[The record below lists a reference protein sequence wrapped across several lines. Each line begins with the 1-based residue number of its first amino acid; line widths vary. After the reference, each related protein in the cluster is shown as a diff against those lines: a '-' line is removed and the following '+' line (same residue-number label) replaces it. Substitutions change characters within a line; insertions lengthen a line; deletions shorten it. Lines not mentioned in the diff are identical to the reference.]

1 MEVPKDPI
9 SDFYQLTPVK
19 GKGFGIDSG
28 MEIITKMNVPARGEI
43 KNENIDIHP
52 CKKPKIEMDVKP
64 KVDADIKIKTEPIE
78 EFNNSIGII
87 TNMNVPANGEIQN
100 EKIEPR
106 MQMDIKP
113 KIEADFKA
121 KIEPIDDIN
130 RGVEIV
136 GNMNISTIQAST
148 MSDFYPLTPSPRE
161 GQGFGNFPIHVTMIS
176 DFCQLI
182 PIEGKGFGVVAS
194 KFIKKG
200 TVILKEDAQMPCLDE
215 PDLENEA
222 VEAFWEESWVDWIK
236 EILDSFYKMKS
247 SDQKEYFELYNQL
260 ENVPMRTNQEWEQL
274 LGRDQ
279 ISYEN
284 CVNVYLLKVIKKMED
299 DKEKAAKIFDI
310 VGIYYS
316 NYLNDG
322 LKIKRARFNHSCRPN
337 TFQQLGL
344 HGISNE
350 IRAVSNIEPGQEITI
365 NYVEGG
371 KLLFNTI
378 HTILFTMLS
387 R

>member
-19 GKGFGIDSG
+19 GKGFGIVPPKTPKMKKRDITDKSDVKPKLEAEFKIKIEPTEEFDSG
-28 MEIITKMNVPARGEI
+28 IEIITKMNVSARGEI

-52 CKKPKIEMDVKP
+52 YKKPKIEMDVKP
-64 KVDADIKIKTEPIE
+64 KVEADIKIKTKPIE
-78 EFNNSIGII
+78 ESNRSIEII
-87 TNMNVPANGEIQN
+87 TNMNVPANGEIRN
-100 EKIEPR
+100 EKIQPKLK
-106 MQMDIKP
+106 MDIKP

-130 RGVEIV
+130 RGMEIV

-148 MSDFYPLTPSPRE
+148 MSDFCRLTPIE
-161 GQGFGNFPIHVTMIS
+161 GKGFGNFPIHVSMIS
-176 DFCQLI
+176 DFCRLI
-182 PIEGKGFGVVAS
+182 PIEGKGFGIVAS
-194 KFIKKG
+194 TFIKKG

-215 PDLENEA
+215 PDLENEG
-222 VEAFWEESWVDWIK
+222 VEAFWAESWINWIK
-236 EILDSFYKMKS
+236 EILDSFFKMKN

-260 ENVPMRTNQEWEQL
+260 ENVPMRTTQQWGQL
-274 LGRDQ
+274 LGKDQ

-299 DKEKAAKIFDI
+299 DKEKAAKIFEI

-344 HGISNE
+344 HG
-350 IRAVSNIEPGQEITI
+350 VSN
-365 NYVEGG
+365 
-371 KLLFNTI
+371 
-378 HTILFTMLS
+378 
-387 R
+387 